1 MAGTEYW
8 FYHLEASPVEG
19 VLPNLLEKTLER
31 GWRALVRAPSD
42 TLKDLDEHLWTYKD
56 ESFLPHGR
64 EDEPMAAYQPVVLS
78 DGLKSADGFQA
89 VFLTGQERVTDMAGA
104 ERCLVMIN
112 GRSAEDTQACRVYF
126 KELKD
131 AGEDVSYWQQSRGGR
146 WEKKA

>member
-1 MAGTEYW
+1 MATEYW
-8 FYHLEASPVEG
+8 FYHLEASPVEA

-31 GWRALVRAPSD
+31 GWRALVRLP
-42 TLKDLDEHLWTYKD
+42 KGQIGEMDELLWTFRD

-78 DGLKSADGFQA
+78 HEAPSAEGFQA
-89 VFLTGQERVTDMAGA
+89 VFLVGGERLADMTGA

-112 GRSAEDTQACRVYF
+112 GRSESDTQSARTLW

-131 AGEDVSYWQQSRGGR
+131 ADEDISYWQQGPGGR

>member
-1 MAGTEYW
+1 MATEYW
-8 FYHLEASPVEG
+8 FYHLEASPVEA
-19 VLPNLLEKTLER
+19 VLPNLLEKTLDR
-31 GWRALVRAPSD
+31 GWRALVRLPKSEMKAM
-42 TLKDLDEHLWTYKD
+42 DEHLWTFRD

-78 DGLKSADGFQA
+78 DALTSADGFDA
-89 VFLTGQERVTDMAGA
+89 VFLTAQERVADMADA
-104 ERCLVMIN
+104 KRCLVMIN
-112 GRSAEDTQACRVYF
+112 GRSAEDTQACRTYF

>member
-1 MAGTEYW
+1 MATEYW
-8 FYHLEASPVEG
+8 FYHLEASPVEA

-31 GWRALVRAPSD
+31 GWRSLVRVGAD
-42 TLKDLDEHLWTYKD
+42 DLPALDDHLWTFRD

-64 EDEPMAAYQPVVLS
+64 DDEPMAERQPVVLS
-78 DGLKSADGFQA
+78 SSRKVAEGFQA
-89 VFLTGQERVTDMAGA
+89 VFLLGRERLADMTGA

-112 GRSAEDTQACRVYF
+112 GRSESDTAAARTLW

-131 AGEDVSYWQQSRGGR
+131 AGETISYWQQRRGGR